1 MGIPS
6 YQEIML
12 PLLKLVG
19 DRQEHYMR
27 DVIEILAKQ
36 FDLTPKERQT
46 PLPSGK
52 QLVFDNRVGWART
65 YMKKAGLLESTRRG
79 YIRITDRGIEVLK
92 QKPTRI
98 DVQFLSQYKEFREFK
113 FGTETGEGIVVDF
126 PKEISETPE
135 EILAATYE
143 ELKQEL
149 ASELLDQIQ
158 KTSPEFFE
166 RLVVE
171 LLVTMGYGGTFKEAA
186 QAVGRTG
193 DSGIDGIIN
202 EDRLGLDVIY
212 IQAKRW
218 EGSVG
223 RPELQRFVGA
233 LAGRRAHKGVFISTS
248 SFTNEAREYTSNV
261 PKKIVLIDGQMLV
274 DFMIEYNIGVSTTM
288 TYQIKKVEYDYFIEE

>member
-36 FDLTPKERQT
+36 FDLTPEERQT
-46 PLPSGK
+46 LLPSGK

-65 YMKKAGLLESTRRG
+65 YMKKAGLLESTCRG

-113 FGTETGEGIVVDF
+113 FRQETNQEIVVDF
-126 PKEISETPE
+126 PKEINETPE
-135 EILAATYE
+135 EILATTYE
-143 ELKQEL
+143 ELKLEL

-166 RLVVE
+166 RLVAE

-186 QAVGRTG
+186 RAVGRTG
-193 DSGIDGIIN
+193 DGGIDGIIN

-218 EGSVG
+218 RDSVG

-233 LAGRRAHKGVFISTS
+233 LDGKRAQKGVFITTS
-248 SFTNEAREYTSNV
+248 SFTNEAREYISNV
-261 PKKIVLIDGQMLV
+261 QKRSFSLTDRCWL
-274 DFMIEYNIGVSTTM
+274 TL
-288 TYQIKKVEYDYFIEE
+288 